1 MDNRKC
7 CSCHFGYNHLI
18 CTACRYMYC
27 DIYINLNHHDSTID
41 YYLKELDMKKDHDI
55 IICGH
60 CLYSYKRLVKLID
73 KWIISND
80 YIISENGKFI

>member
-7 CSCHFGYNHLI
+7 CSCNFVYNHFI

-27 DIYINLNHHDSTID
+27 DICINLNHHDSTIEH
-41 YYLKELDMKKDHDI
+41 YLKELDMKEYHDI

-60 CLYSYKRLVKLID
+60 CLYSYKRLIKLID
-73 KWIISND
+73 KGIISNVD
-80 YIISENGKFI
+80 IISETDKFI

>member
-7 CSCHFGYNHLI
+7 CSCKFVYNHLI

-27 DIYINLNHHDSTID
+27 DICINLNHHDSTID
-41 YYLKELDMKKDHDI
+41 HYLKELDMNEYHDT

-60 CLYSYKRLVKLID
+60 CLYSYKRLIKLID
-73 KWIISND
+73 KGIISND
-80 YIISENGKFI
+80 DINMYIF

>member
-7 CSCHFGYNHLI
+7 CSCNFGYNPLI

-27 DIYINLNHHDSTID
+27 DICINLNHHDSTVD
-41 YYLKELDMKKDHDI
+41 YYLKELDMIKDHDV

-60 CLYSYKRLVKLID
+60 RLYSYKRLIKLID
-73 KWIISND
+73 KGIINNND
-80 YIISENGKFI
+80 SLSESDKYI